1 MEAVMG
7 AEDTK
12 VKEDAGV
19 AEEKNY
25 SEMYKP
31 KRDVRMIKKD
41 GTREAFNV
49 QKVIDAVGKS
59 AYRALTK
66 FTEKEKDFICEKVVE
81 RVDELDVD
89 EIPIPIMHN
98 IVESAL
104 EEVKP
109 IVAKSYRDYRN
120 YKQDFVRML
129 DDVYKK
135 SQSIMYVGDKENANT
150 DSALVSTK
158 RSLIFN
164 QLNKELYQKFFMT
177 TEEIQ
182 ACRDGYIYVHDM
194 SARRD
199 TMNCCLFDVAAV
211 LKGGFE
217 MGNIWYNEPKA
228 LDTCFDVIGDI
239 VLSAA
244 SQQYGGFTVPSVDLI
259 LEPYAEKSYQKYIK
273 KYTDLG
279 IDRAKAEE
287 VAYND
292 VKRDYEQGF
301 QGWEYKFNTVASS
314 RGDYPF
320 ITVTAGTGTGRFAK
334 LATITML
341 NVRRKGQG
349 KAECKKP
356 VLFPKIVFLYD
367 ENLHGP
373 GKELEDVFEAGVECS
388 SKTMYPDWLSLTGK
402 GYIASMYKQYGKII
416 SPMGCRAFLSPW
428 YERGGMHPA
437 DDQDVPVFVGRFNI
451 GAVSLHLPMIL
462 AKSRQESR
470 DFYEVLDYYLN
481 LIRGLHK
488 RTYAYLGEMRAST
501 NPLAYCE
508 GGFYGGHLKL
518 TDKIKP
524 LLKSATAS
532 FGITAFNELQELYNG
547 KSLVEDGE
555 FALEVLS
562 YINKKINEFKEED
575 GHLYAIY
582 GTPAESLCGLQVKQF
597 RKKYGIVENVSDREY
612 VSNSFH
618 CHVTEDITPI
628 EKQNLEYR
636 FWELSNGG
644 KIQYVKYPIDY
655 NLEAIKTLI
664 RRAMEMGFYEGV
676 NMSLAYCDDCGHQEL
691 EMDVC
696 PKCGSRNLTKI
707 DRMNGYLSYSRVHGD
722 TRLNDA
728 KMAEIAERKSM

>member
-1 MEAVMG
+1 MIEMN
-7 AEDTK
+7 
-12 VKEDAGV
+12 
-19 AEEKNY
+19 EENDY
-25 SEMYKP
+25 GELFQP
-31 KRDVRMIKKD
+31 KKTVFVIKKD
-41 GTREAFNV
+41 GSKEIFNV
-49 QKVIDAVGKS
+49 QKVITAVGKS

-66 FTEKEKDFICEKVVE
+66 FTDDEKRKICSDVISK
-81 RVDELDVD
+81 VDEMETG
-89 EIPIPIMHN
+89 EIPIPVMHN

-104 EEVKP
+104 EDVKP
-109 IVAKSYRDYRN
+109 VVAKSYRDYRN
-120 YKQDFVRML
+120 YKQDFVRMM

-164 QLNKELYQKFFMT
+164 QFNKELYQKFFLT

-182 ACRDGYIYVHDM
+182 ACRDGYIYIHDM

-199 TMNCCLFDVAAV
+199 TMNCCLFDVESV
-211 LKGGFE
+211 LSGGFE
-217 MGNIWYNEPKA
+217 MGNIWYNEPKS
-228 LDTCFDVIGDI
+228 LDVAFDVIGDI

-244 SQQYGGFTVPSVDLI
+244 SQQYGGFTVPEVDKI
-259 LEPYAEKSYQKYIK
+259 LVPYAEKTYKSSVEKYVG
-273 KYTDLG
+273 LG
-279 IDRAKAEE
+279 IDQKKAEE
-287 VAYND
+287 VAIAD
-292 VKRDYEQGF
+292 VEREFEQGF

-320 ITVTAGTGTGRFAK
+320 ITVTAGIGTERFAK
-334 LATITML
+334 MATIQML

-349 KAECKKP
+349 KKDCKKP

-373 GKELEDVFEAGVECS
+373 GMPLEDVFEAGVRCS
-388 SKTMYPDWLSLTGK
+388 AKTMYPDWLSLTGK
-402 GYIASMYKQYGKII
+402 GYIASMYKQYGKVI

-437 DDQDVPVFVGRFNI
+437 DDKDTPVFVGRFNV

-481 LIRGLHK
+481 LIRQLHI
-488 RTYAYLGEMRAST
+488 RTYAYLGNMRAST

-508 GGFYGGHLKL
+508 GGFLGGHLKL
-518 TDKIKP
+518 SDKIKP

-532 FGITAFNELQELYNG
+532 FGITAFNELQMLYNG
-547 KSLVEDGE
+547 KSLVEDGA
-555 FALEVLS
+555 FALEVLE
-562 YINKKINEFKEED
+562 YINKEVTRFKEED
-575 GHLYAIY
+575 GNLYAIY
-582 GTPAESLCGLQVKQF
+582 GTPAENLCGLQVKQF
-597 RKKYGIVENVSDREY
+597 RAQYGIVEGVSDREY

-628 EKQNLEYR
+628 EKQDLEYR

-655 NLEAIKTLI
+655 NISAIKTLV

-676 NMSLAYCDDCGHQEL
+676 NLSLAYCDDCGHQEL

-696 PKCGSRNLTKI
+696 PKCGSKNLTKI

>member
-1 MEAVMG
+1 MSSNFDKKITEHVDYG
-7 AEDTK
+7 DE
-12 VKEDAGV
+12 
-19 AEEKNY
+19 
-25 SEMYKP
+25 YKP
-31 KRDVRMIKKD
+31 AKDVYVVKKD
-41 GTREAFNV
+41 GSKEAFNV
-49 QKVIDAVGKS
+49 QKVINAVGKS

-66 FTEKEKDFICEKVVE
+66 FTEEEEGHICQYVVDKVN
-81 RVDELDVD
+81 ELDTTEV
-89 EIPIPIMHN
+89 PIPIMHN

-104 EEVKP
+104 EQVKP
-109 IVAKSYRDYRN
+109 VVAKSYRDYRN

-135 SQSIMYVGDKENANT
+135 SQSIMYIGDKENANT
-150 DSALVSTK
+150 DSALVATK

-164 QLNKELYQKFFMT
+164 QLNKALYQKFFMT

-199 TMNCCLFDVAAV
+199 TMNCCLFDVQNV
-211 LKGGFE
+211 LSGGFE
-217 MGNIWYNEPKA
+217 MGNVWYNEPKS
-228 LDTCFDVIGDI
+228 LDVAFDVIGDI

-259 LEPYAEKSYQKYIK
+259 LEPYAEKSYNKYVE
-273 KYTDLG
+273 KYKRLG
-279 IDRAKAEE
+279 IEDGKAEQE
-287 VAYND
+287 AYED
-292 VKRDYEQGF
+292 VVREFEQGF
-301 QGWEYKFNTVASS
+301 QGWEYKFNTVGSS

-341 NVRRKGQG
+341 KVRKGGQG
-349 KAECKKP
+349 KKDCKKP

-373 GKELEDVFEAGVECS
+373 GKSLEDVFEAGVECS
-388 SKTMYPDWLSLTGK
+388 AKTMYPDWLSLTGK
-402 GYIASMYKQYGKII
+402 GYVASMYKQYGRII

-437 DDQDVPVFVGRFNI
+437 DDQDMPVFVGRFNI

-462 AKSRQESR
+462 AKSRKESR

-481 LIRGLHK
+481 LIRQLHI

-508 GGFYGGHLKL
+508 GGFLGGKL
-518 TDKIKP
+518 NLHDKIKP

-532 FGITAFNELQELYNG
+532 FGITALNELQELYNG
-547 KSLVEDGE
+547 KSLVEDGA
-555 FALEVLS
+555 FALEVME
-562 YINKKINEFKEED
+562 YINAKISEFKEED
-575 GHLYAIY
+575 GNLYAIY
-582 GTPAESLCGLQVKQF
+582 GTPAENLCGVQVKQF
-597 RKKYGIVENVSDREY
+597 RNKYGIVEGVSDREY

-618 CHVTEDITPI
+618 CHVSEDITPI
-628 EKQNLEYR
+628 EKQDKEDR
-636 FWELSNGG
+636 FWDLCNGG

-655 NLEAIKTLI
+655 NIEAVKTLI
-664 RRAMEMGFYEGV
+664 RRAMDMGFYEGV
-676 NMSLAYCDDCGHQEL
+676 NLSLAYCDDCGHQEL